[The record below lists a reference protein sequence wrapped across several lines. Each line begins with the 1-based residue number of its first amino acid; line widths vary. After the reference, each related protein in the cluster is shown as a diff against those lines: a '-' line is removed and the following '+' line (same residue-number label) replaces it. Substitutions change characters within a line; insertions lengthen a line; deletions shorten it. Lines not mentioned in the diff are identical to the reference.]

1 MDPFSRSLFPSSCP
15 CLLTRSICPSF
26 PLALWVVFSFSLS
39 LYLLSTSL
47 SLSRSLSRSLTVSH
61 ALSLSLN
68 HQDSTSIQLS
78 VSHRCASC
86 QSLRGDCFSFTL
98 LPQNPEHW
106 NPKTLTKKKTP
117 KTPDSMATRT
127 SQEYP
132 VPKDSSYLLLGALT
146 LKNPKPQIPKPTAL
160 NLRFPLSPPP
170 PRQEAG
176 DSFLDLAGPC
186 SPARGAWGSF

>member
-1 MDPFSRSLFPSSCP
+1 MKMDPFSRSLFPSSCP

-47 SLSRSLSRSLTVSH
+47 SLSLSRSLTVSH

-106 NPKTLTKKKTP
+106 TPKTLTLK
-117 KTPDSMATRT
+117 PDSMATRT

-132 VPKDSSYLLLGALT
+132 VPKDSSSLLLGALT
-146 LKNPKPQIPKPTAL
+146 LKP
-160 NLRFPLSPPP
+160 
-170 PRQEAG
+170 
-176 DSFLDLAGPC
+176 
-186 SPARGAWGSF
+186 

>member
-1 MDPFSRSLFPSSCP
+1 MARRLD
-15 CLLTRSICPSF
+15 LLAVADSALTLSQGHENGSF
-26 PLALWVVFSFSLS
+26 LSFSLS
-39 LYLLSTSL
+39 LFLSL
-47 SLSRSLSRSLTVSH
+47 SLNSFYLSLFPACPLGRFLFLSFSLPSLYLPLSLSRSLTVSH

-106 NPKTLTKKKTP
+106 NPKTLTLK
-117 KTPDSMATRT
+117 PDSMATRT

-146 LKNPKPQIPKPTAL
+146 LKP
-160 NLRFPLSPPP
+160 
-170 PRQEAG
+170 
-176 DSFLDLAGPC
+176 
-186 SPARGAWGSF
+186 